1 MSVEYAQDLGLKEEL
16 DRLVGC
22 PTAPASWSAV
32 QERVRRKRRR
42 RRGAGAVVAAAVV
55 AAAGYGGWSLYSA
68 ANHDEPLLVITDAPP
83 ESLTGVKAEL
93 WSEIQR
99 VKEQSESGA
108 LAWVDIER
116 TWRAMGSVWSAAGY
130 SDLDLQSW
138 LGFWSFIEQRMLSE
152 GSVVEMTIYLKD
164 DARSEDVSALHAE
177 IAAMAG
183 VKSVVYTSKAE
194 ALERLKQTF
203 RFRYRP
209 EIFEDL
215 SGNPLPAS
223 LEIELADD
231 VSPAAIAARLAGRPE
246 IGNISYVANYEQLL
260 SLLRGLTPASETT
273 TTIWSETTTT
283 IWGEQIDLGP
293 ADQVRFKEAWRQ
305 IADLV
310 GADVTTTWCEDYYLQ
325 FSPSGAFEAMSIALV
340 FPGRE
345 VLVSWDGRGGP
356 AAQKVLA
363 TVETT
368 PIPSQDSYEALH
380 GLHDDLSKID
390 EVGVAKILA
399 ELPAPGSNGYY
410 RVGQWEPEDEMGG
423 GSNTFAW
430 TGAGFQP
437 RMPSVN
443 ASSYS
448 LVGIDGRSFDPEPS
462 DTMRFLFVVGA
473 FIALPNTTA
482 TTEAAPEFA
491 PLMEAWTSRSIYVLG
506 VGHDESEPDAVFV
519 KISADAL
526 APPDGVFVHASLVR
540 EAYLA
545 VQKHGLPFDKLTIS
559 GIDADGVEV
568 SQGAISLQSGLSLAP
583 GRELVEEVDWTLAGS
598 KVADAVWGSYSLG
611 GESQFDGRVLSAR
624 LRLPEVDTRETYV
637 GYLTGL
643 IPALEKLNQEGYR
656 MAVLQLSIDGP
667 YGAPVL
673 RDVHDFQLGL
683 VMTWHD
689 GEEYRPPWMD

>member
-16 DRLVGC
+16 GRLVGC
-22 PTAPASWSAV
+22 PTAPASWAAV

-42 RRGAGAVVAAAVV
+42 RRGAGAVAAAAVV

-68 ANHDEPLLVITDAPP
+68 ANHDEPMLVITDATP

-116 TWRAMGSVWSAAGY
+116 TWRAMGSVWWGAGD
-130 SDLDLQSW
+130 SDLDLRSW
-138 LGFWSFIEQRMLSE
+138 LGFWSLIEQSLLSKD
-152 GSVVEMTIYLKD
+152 SVVAMTIYLKAN
-164 DARSEDVSALHAE
+164 ARSEDVSALHAE
-177 IAAMAG
+177 IMAMTG
-183 VKSVVYTSKAE
+183 VKSVVYVSKAE
-194 ALERLKQTF
+194 ALERLRQTF
-203 RFRYRP
+203 SDRP
-209 EIFEDL
+209 EVFERL

-231 VSPAAIAARLAGRPE
+231 VSPAAIAARLAGRPGIDE
-246 IGNISYVANYEQLL
+246 ISYVANYEQLL
-260 SLLRGLTPASETT
+260 SLLRGLTPASETS

-283 IWGEQIDLGP
+283 ISGEQIDLGP
-293 ADQVRFKEAWRQ
+293 ADQMRFGEAWRQ
-305 IADLV
+305 IADQV
-310 GADVTTTWCEDYYLQ
+310 GADVSTTWCEDYYLQ

-356 AAQKVLA
+356 AGQEVLA
-363 TVETT
+363 AIETA
-368 PIPSQDSYEALH
+368 PIPSQDSYTALR
-380 GLHDDLSKID
+380 GLYDDLSKID
-390 EVGVAKILA
+390 EVGVASILA

-410 RVGQWEPEDEMGG
+410 RIGQWEPEDEMTG

-526 APPDGVFVHASLVR
+526 APPDGVFVHASLLR

-545 VQKHGLPFDKLTIS
+545 VQQHDLPFDKLTIY
-559 GIDADGVEV
+559 GVDANGVET
-568 SQGAISLQSGLSLAP
+568 SQGAISLQSGLGLAP
-583 GRELVEEVDWTLAGS
+583 GRELVEEVDLTLAGS

-643 IPALEKLNQEGYR
+643 IPALEKLNREGYR
-656 MAVLQLSIDGP
+656 IAVLRLSIDDAMGD
-667 YGAPVL
+667 PVL